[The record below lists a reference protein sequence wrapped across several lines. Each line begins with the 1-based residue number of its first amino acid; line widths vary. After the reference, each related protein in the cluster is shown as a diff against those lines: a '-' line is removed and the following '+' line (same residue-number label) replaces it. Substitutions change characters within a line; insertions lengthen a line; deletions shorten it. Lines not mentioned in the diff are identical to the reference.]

1 MRKKTI
7 KMIWKGSDKMDFSKL
22 NIEFSNM
29 QNMITK
35 YNELLLE
42 IKNKIKNNFKE
53 ISKYETKMKN
63 TKNNLE
69 KECYKIL
76 VISLKNETLFLESII
91 KEEEKNEST
100 KELARMLLKN
110 KLVTFVG
117 SDAHR
122 TTHRPPNIKSGV
134 DYIYQNC
141 DGQYADDICFRNAER
156 YLLGADK

>member
-7 KMIWKGSDKMDFSKL
+7 KLIWKGSDKMDFSKL

-53 ISKYETKMKN
+53 INKYETKMKN

-91 KEEEKNEST
+91 KKEEKNEST
-100 KELARMLLKN
+100 PTK
-110 KLVTFVG
+110 T
-117 SDAHR
+117 
-122 TTHRPPNIKSGV
+122 I
-134 DYIYQNC
+134 Q
-141 DGQYADDICFRNAER
+141 
-156 YLLGADK
+156 